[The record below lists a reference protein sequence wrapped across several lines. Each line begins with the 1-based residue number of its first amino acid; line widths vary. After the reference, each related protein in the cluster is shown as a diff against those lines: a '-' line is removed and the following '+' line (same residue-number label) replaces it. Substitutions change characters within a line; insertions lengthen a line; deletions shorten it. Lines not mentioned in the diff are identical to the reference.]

1 MKRAISHGWR
11 AIQVTVLAWP
21 MGVLSAGAHHAQPM
35 DTLLSQTTVIAQF
48 DDARALALD
57 GAGQLYIVDRGKSSV
72 VQLAADGSVLANL
85 GGPGSEDSQFDEP
98 ADIDPA
104 DGLVWVVADAGNSRL
119 QRFSHTHLH
128 METLPV
134 ARVERFTPGV
144 SGRLD
149 PGANDGPEG
158 DGRPI
163 AIGVSPSN
171 ELFAIDEAQGLVL
184 KWDAS
189 RRLERTIGGY
199 DAGPGALSE
208 PTALAVDAS
217 SLFVA
222 DQGRAAV
229 FIYDLFGS
237 FVRTLRAENVQA
249 LALQNGDLW
258 ITLPDRILVYERGER
273 LVRVIGFEVGES
285 VVDAV
290 PHGEILYLLTP
301 TRLLRAKHE

>member
-1 MKRAISHGWR
+1 MKRVVSQGRR
-11 AIQVTVLAWP
+11 AIRVAVLMWP
-21 MGVLSAGAHHAQPM
+21 MGFLGPSASQAQPI
-35 DTLLSQTTVIAQF
+35 DTLLSKTAVIARF
-48 DDARALALD
+48 DDARALAVD
-57 GAGQLYIVDRGKSSV
+57 GAGKLYVVDRGNSSV
-72 VQLAADGSVLANL
+72 VQLAADGTVLANL

-134 ARVERFTPGV
+134 ARIEHFTPGV

-149 PGANDGPEG
+149 PGANEGPEG

-163 AIGVSPSN
+163 AVGVSPSN

-199 DAGPGALSE
+199 DAGAGALSE

-222 DQGRAAV
+222 DQGRGAV

-237 FVRTLRAENVQA
+237 LVRTLTAENIQA
-249 LALQNGDLW
+249 LALHNGDLW
-258 ITLPDRILVYERGER
+258 ITRPDRILVYERGER
-273 LVRVIGFEVGES
+273 LVRVMGFEVGEA

-290 PHGEILYLLTP
+290 PHGESLYLLTP
-301 TRLLRAKHE
+301 TRLLRVQHE

>member
-1 MKRAISHGWR
+1 MKRVGIHAWR
-11 AIQVTVLAWP
+11 AIKIASVAWP
-21 MGVLSAGAHHAQPM
+21 LGVLSAGANLAQPI
-35 DTLLSQTTVIAQF
+35 DTLLSKAASIAQF

-57 GAGQLYIVDRGKSSV
+57 GAGQLYVVDRGKSSV
-72 VQLAADGSVLANL
+72 VQLAADGRVLANL
-85 GGPGSEDSQFDEP
+85 GGPGSDDSQFDDP

-119 QRFSHTHLH
+119 QRFSHTYLH

-134 ARVERFTPGV
+134 ARIERFTPGI

-149 PGANDGPEG
+149 PGGDVGPKG

-163 AIGVSPSN
+163 AVGVSPSN
-171 ELFAIDEAQGLVL
+171 EIFAIEEAQGLVL

-199 DAGPGALSE
+199 DAGAGTLAE
-208 PTALAVDAS
+208 PTALAVGAS

-222 DQGRAAV
+222 DQARAAV
-229 FIYDLFGS
+229 FLYDLFGS
-237 FVRTLRAENVQA
+237 FVRTLTAENVQA

-258 ITLPDRILVYERGER
+258 VTLPDRILVYERGER
-273 LVRVIGFEVGES
+273 LVRVIGFEVGEA

-290 PHGEILYLLTP
+290 PHGESLYLLTP
-301 TRLLRAKHE
+301 TRLLHVQHN

>member
-1 MKRAISHGWR
+1 MKRVDSHGRR
-11 AIQVTVLAWP
+11 AIRVAMLMWP
-21 MGVLSAGAHHAQPM
+21 MGFLGPAVNHAQPL
-35 DTLLSQTTVIAQF
+35 DTLLSKTAVIAHF
-48 DDARALALD
+48 DDACALAVD
-57 GAGQLYIVDRGKSSV
+57 GTGRLYVVDRGKSSV
-72 VQLAADGSVLANL
+72 VQLAADGSVLSKL
-85 GGPGSEDSQFDEP
+85 GGPGSQDGQFDDP

-119 QRFSHTHLH
+119 QRFSHTQLH

-134 ARVERFTPGV
+134 ARIERFTPGV

-149 PGANDGPEG
+149 PGANEGPEG

-163 AIGVSPSN
+163 AVGVSPSN

-199 DAGPGALSE
+199 DAGAGALSE

-217 SLFVA
+217 SLYVA
-222 DQGRAAV
+222 DQVRGAV
-229 FIYDLFGS
+229 FIYDHFGS
-237 FVRTLRAENVQA
+237 LVRTLTAENVQA
-249 LALQNGDLW
+249 LALQDGDLW
-258 ITLPDRILVYERGER
+258 ITVPDRILVYERGER
-273 LVRVIGFEVGES
+273 LVRVMGFQVVET

-290 PHGEILYLLTP
+290 PHGENLYLLTP
-301 TRLLRAKHE
+301 TRLLRVQHE